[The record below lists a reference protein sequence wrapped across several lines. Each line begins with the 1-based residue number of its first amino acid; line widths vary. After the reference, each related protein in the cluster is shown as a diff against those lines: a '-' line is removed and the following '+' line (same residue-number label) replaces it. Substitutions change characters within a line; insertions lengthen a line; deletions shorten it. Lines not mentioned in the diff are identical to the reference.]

1 MHVVDFSESFFPLIK
16 YVLAS
21 LYPVYVVTY
30 IILLYNWF
38 HSFTFVL
45 PSASLLAFSC
55 LWLTFLISFCRQLS
69 CCTPSSFKIII
80 LDYLL
85 DDFHAF
91 CLYSMISSVL
101 LVGSCFSLYSFLY
114 YTSDYAFVLWGNTK
128 FTHFPTNC
136 ILGKIFNNQLGW
148 RDLHYILEMCFLW
161 ITAYII
167 PITKISQ
174 FLLPVRQD
182 ILYYNKDYYWIF
194 YLLCHVRFQKT
205 DLITL
210 CQMRWKHVAWSGV
223 LNTCPFLSFLFRE
236 KVNLGHN
243 FIKSYHVEEWALAH
257 EVSWFSLYFS
267 VTILTFKLP
276 WGTRTWLIS
285 TMW

>member
-1 MHVVDFSESFFPLIK
+1 MVSFIYF
-16 YVLAS
+16 
-21 LYPVYVVTY
+21 
-30 IILLYNWF
+30 F
-38 HSFTFVL
+38 FL

-55 LWLTFLISFCRQLS
+55 LWLTFLISFCCQLS
-69 CCTPSSFKIII
+69 CFTPSSFKIII

-91 CLYSMISSVL
+91 CLHSMISSVL
-101 LVGSCFSLYSFLY
+101 LVDSCFSL
-114 YTSDYAFVLWGNTK
+114 
-128 FTHFPTNC
+128 FPS
-136 ILGKIFNNQLGW
+136 
-148 RDLHYILEMCFLW
+148 
-161 ITAYII
+161 YII
-167 PITKISQ
+167 LQIMHLFCEGTLNLPIFQPIAYWVRFLIINLGEEISITFWKCVFSGLQHILSQ
-174 FLLPVRQD
+174 FLLPVRQV

-194 YLLCHVRFQKT
+194 YLLCHVRFQRT
-205 DLITL
+205 DLITP

-223 LNTCPFLSFLFRE
+223 LNTCSFLSFLFRE